1 MHGAGASKFEIFDG
15 VKPKP
20 KSDGSATLDTVD
32 TDRLPLPLD
41 TIFCVT
47 FQRRYCKSLLEVT

>member
-1 MHGAGASKFEIFDG
+1 MGICIMHGAGGSKFEIFDG

-41 TIFCVT
+41 TIFCVYFPT
-47 FQRRYCKSLLEVT
+47 KVL